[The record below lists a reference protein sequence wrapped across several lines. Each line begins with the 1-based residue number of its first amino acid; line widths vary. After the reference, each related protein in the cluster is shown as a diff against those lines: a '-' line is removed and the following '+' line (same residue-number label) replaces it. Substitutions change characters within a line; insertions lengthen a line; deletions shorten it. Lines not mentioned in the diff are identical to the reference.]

1 MKLSLD
7 YQKSLRQNTPMQVF
21 KVNIPQSVT
30 DEIEHY
36 VDEIAKDSV
45 NNALK
50 WYGEIMDKIKTLD
63 KSPARCP
70 YADEMAFHDFEIRNL
85 IFGNYRILFHIEG
98 NTVQV
103 LHVKH
108 GKMKRIPI
116 DPPQD

>member
-1 MKLSLD
+1 
-7 YQKSLRQNTPMQVF
+7 MQAF
-21 KVNIPQSVT
+21 KIKIPQSVE

-50 WYGEIMDKIKTLD
+50 WYGKIMDIIYTLD
-63 KSPARCP
+63 NSPTRCP

-85 IFGNYRILFHIEG
+85 IFGRYRILFRIEG
-98 NTVQV
+98 HTVQI

-108 GKMKRIPI
+108 GRMKRRPLE
-116 DPPQD
+116 